1 MARGEQNPNA
11 IQLIGIGSVII
22 LFFVVGALGIVSG
35 DLVLAIVFLSPS
47 VAFTLFM
54 IVVVVSARRRSRS

>member
-22 LFFVVGALGIVSG
+22 LFFVVGALGIVRG

-54 IVVVVSARRRSRS
+54 IVVVVCARRRLRS